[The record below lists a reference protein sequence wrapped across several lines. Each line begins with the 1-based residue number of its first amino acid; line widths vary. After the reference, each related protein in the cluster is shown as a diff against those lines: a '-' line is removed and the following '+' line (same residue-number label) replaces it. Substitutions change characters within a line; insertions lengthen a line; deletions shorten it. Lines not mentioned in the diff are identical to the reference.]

1 MATPNRPRYCA
12 YMCNTREE
20 VDVDEVKLNT
30 VLAVKAGEV
39 IPIDGVVDG
48 NCEVDEKTLTG
59 GSFPV
64 TKQVDSVVWVGT
76 VNLNAEDCVAAK
88 MAKLVEEARNSK
100 SKTRRFIDKFAQ
112 YYTPAVIFMPAGV
125 ALIPVALRVHNRDHW
140 FYLALIVL
148 VSACPCALI
157 LSTPVATFCALTR
170 VSIKIIK
177 S

>member
-1 MATPNRPRYCA
+1 
-12 YMCNTREE
+12 MCNTREE

-76 VNLNAEDCVAAK
+76 VNLNGV
-88 MAKLVEEARNSK
+88 NS
-100 SKTRRFIDKFAQ
+100 SLWHSMNCFWMHFG
-112 YYTPAVIFMPAGV
+112 FGGNGV
-125 ALIPVALRVHNRDHW
+125 LEL
-140 FYLALIVL
+140 LL
-148 VSACPCALI
+148 
-157 LSTPVATFCALTR
+157 
-170 VSIKIIK
+170 
-177 S
+177 

>member
-1 MATPNRPRYCA
+1 
-12 YMCNTREE
+12 MCDTREE

-39 IPIDGVVDG
+39 IPIHR
-48 NCEVDEKTLTG
+48 

-64 TKQVDSVVWVGT
+64 TKQGDSVVT
-76 VNLNAEDCVAAK
+76 TALAEDCVAAK

-112 YYTPAVIFMPAGV
+112 YYTS
-125 ALIPVALRVHNRDHW
+125 
-140 FYLALIVL
+140 

-157 LSTPVATFCALTR
+157 LSTPIATFCALTR
-170 VSIKIIK
+170 AATAGLLIKGRFSNISAMISAYTHCFIGK
-177 S
+177 D